1 MLVEPTDWWF
11 GTDDADGTGT
21 PALIHLIHGPSGLV
35 PSAVAVTEDNV
46 DWTYDLT
53 VNPGETKRLGYFTIT
68 ATTRASAIAA
78 ANALVTPTGFGGE
91 AAAFLT
97 AGELVSLTNFQF
109 NATPTVTTNTGSTV
123 AEGGA
128 DTIASG
134 ELTVTDAEQTAAELT
149 FTVTTLPSN
158 GQLELTTA
166 AGIAISSFTQDDI
179 NGGRLVY
186 KHNGSETLADS
197 FFFTVS
203 DGQGATLAATTF
215 NLTVT
220 TVNDT
225 PTAVNDS
232 LSNITEDSGPYSI
245 PLALLASNDSAGPG
259 PEASQTLTV
268 ISVGSAVGGTVSI
281 VASNVIFT
289 PTLDFS
295 GPASFQYTV
304 RDNGQTNGVD
314 DFKTAT
320 ATASFTITD
329 IVDPTFSFALA
340 TQSTVGEAGSYQVIA
355 VASGPLEVNLTVPL
369 VIGGDAV
376 NLGDYTLSGT
386 SFFFPIGSTSAAITL
401 TVTAD
406 QLDEVNETV
415 SLS

>member
-1 MLVEPTDWWF
+1 MPRRWSPPTRF
-11 GTDDADGTGT
+11 DGGR
-21 PALIHLIHGPSGLV
+21 GWG
-35 PSAVAVTEDNV
+35 
-46 DWTYDLT
+46 
-53 VNPGETKRLGYFTIT
+53 
-68 ATTRASAIAA
+68 
-78 ANALVTPTGFGGE
+78 
-91 AAAFLT
+91 
-97 AGELVSLTNFQF
+97 
-109 NATPTVTTNTGSTV
+109 
-123 AEGGA
+123 
-128 DTIASG
+128 DTIVSS
-134 ELTVTDAEQTAAELT
+134 ELAVTDAEQAAAQLT
-149 FTVTTLPSN
+149 FAVTALPVH

-166 AGIAISSFTQDDI
+166 PGSAIGSFTQDDI
-179 NGGRLVY
+179 NSNRLVY

-197 FFFTVS
+197 FIFTVS

-232 LSNITEDSGPYSI
+232 LSNIAEDSGPYSI

-314 DFKTAT
+314 DFKTAK
-320 ATASFTITD
+320 AIASFTITD
-329 IVDPTFSFALA
+329 IVDPTFSFALTA
-340 TQSTVGEAGSYQVIA
+340 QSTAGETGSYQVIA
-355 VASGPLEVNLTVPL
+355 LASGPLEVNLTVPL

-386 SFFFPIGSTSAAITL
+386 SFSSPSARP
-401 TVTAD
+401 VPR
-406 QLDEVNETV
+406 
-415 SLS
+415 SRSP